1 MRDYLP
7 LIRKDSMHGL
17 AVYMKEGLLSA
28 QDLSLENSVDFYL
41 CFQLALLHLLSYFFF
56 QYQSPSLYLCMVFD
70 AIQGQF

>member
-17 AVYMKEGLLSA
+17 AVYVKEGLLSA
-28 QDLSLENSVDFYL
+28 QDSSLENFVDFYL
-41 CFQLALLHLLSYFFF
+41 RFQLALLHLLSYFFF
-56 QYQSPSLYLCMVFD
+56 HYQSPSLYLCMAFD